1 MTLLTIVLMALI
13 TFSSRYLFI
22 HPRLPVRLGAKMAK
36 LLSFS
41 APAVLTAIWVPI
53 IFIQQ
58 GQLTLSL
65 QNPYLIA
72 ATFAVVAAAK
82 SKSVYLTMFI
92 GLIAFVASRYI
103 TALM

>member
-1 MTLLTIVLMALI
+1 MTLITIFLMAVI
-13 TFSSRYLFI
+13 TFSTRYLFI

-58 GQLTLSL
+58 GELSVSL
-65 QNPYLIA
+65 HNPYLIS
-72 ATFAVVAAAK
+72 ATFSVVAAAK
-82 SKSVYLTMFI
+82 SKSIYLTMLV
-92 GLIAFVASRYI
+92 GLITFVLSRYI
-103 TALM
+103 LAL

>member
-22 HPRLPVRLGAKMAK
+22 HPRIPVRLGAKMAK

-58 GQLTLSL
+58 GQLSLSL

-92 GLIAFVASRYI
+92 GLIAFVVSRYI
-103 TALM
+103 LAA

>member
-1 MTLLTIVLMALI
+1 MTLLTIALMALI

-58 GQLTLSL
+58 GQLNLSL

-72 ATFAVVAAAK
+72 ATFAVLAAAK

-92 GLIAFVASRYI
+92 GLIAFVVSRYI
-103 TALM
+103 LAV

>member
-1 MTLLTIVLMALI
+1 MTLLTIILMALI
-13 TFSSRYLFI
+13 TFTTRYLFI

-58 GQLTLSL
+58 GQLNISIY
-65 QNPYLIA
+65 NSYLIA
-72 ATFAVVAAAK
+72 ATFAVLVAVK
-82 SKSVYLTMFI
+82 SKSIYLTMI
-92 GLIAFVASRYI
+92 VGLVTFVVSRY
-103 TALM
+103 TLAL

>member
-1 MTLLTIVLMALI
+1 MALI
-13 TFSSRYLFI
+13 TFTTRYLFI

-58 GQLTLSL
+58 GQLNISIY
-65 QNPYLIA
+65 NSYLIA
-72 ATFAVVAAAK
+72 ATFAVLVAAK
-82 SKSVYLTMFI
+82 SKSIYLTMI
-92 GLIAFVASRYI
+92 VGLVTFVVSRY
-103 TALM
+103 TLAL

>member
-13 TFSSRYLFI
+13 TFSTRYLFI

-58 GQLTLSL
+58 GQLNLSL

-72 ATFAVVAAAK
+72 ATFAVITAAK
-82 SKSVYLTMFI
+82 SKSIYLTMI
-92 GLIAFVASRYI
+92 VGLITFVLSRYI
-103 TALM
+103 LTL

>member
-1 MTLLTIVLMALI
+1 MTLLTILLMAII
-13 TFSSRYLFI
+13 TFSTRYLFI

-58 GQLTLSL
+58 GQLNVSL
-65 QNPYLIA
+65 HNPYLIA
-72 ATFAVVAAAK
+72 ATFALITAAK
-82 SKSVYLTMFI
+82 SKSIYLTMI
-92 GLIAFVASRYI
+92 VGLIAFVLSRYMLAI
-103 TALM
+103 

>member
-13 TFSSRYLFI
+13 TFTTRYLFI

-53 IFIQQ
+53 IFVQQ
-58 GQLTLSL
+58 GELSVSL
-65 QNPYLIA
+65 QNPYLIS
-72 ATFAVVAAAK
+72 ATLAVLTAAK
-82 SKSVYLTMFI
+82 TKSIYFTLFI
-92 GLIAFVASRYI
+92 GLITFVLSRY
-103 TALM
+103 LLSV

>member
-1 MTLLTIVLMALI
+1 MTLLTIFLMAAI
-13 TFSSRYLFI
+13 TFTTRYLFI

-58 GQLTLSL
+58 GQLSVSL
-65 QNPYLIA
+65 HNPYLIA
-72 ATFAVVAAAK
+72 ATFAVIAAAK
-82 SKSVYLTMFI
+82 SKSIYLTMFI
-92 GLIAFVASRYI
+92 GLISFILSRYLL
-103 TALM
+103 TL

>member
-1 MTLLTIVLMALI
+1 MTLLTILLMAVI
-13 TFSSRYLFI
+13 TFSTRYLFI

-58 GQLTLSL
+58 GQLNMSL

-72 ATFAVVAAAK
+72 ATFAIVTAAK
-82 SKSVYLTMFI
+82 SKSIYLTMFV
-92 GLIAFVASRYI
+92 GLIVFVLSRYM
-103 TALM
+103 LVL